1 MINTNK
7 FVIIKSMKRI
17 KNLPKKISIFP
28 LSNFIIFPNTSIPLN
43 IFEPRYIEMVNDS
56 MKSDRIIGIIQPKK
70 QKNGIPQLY
79 NVGCAGKITSF
90 NETEDGRY
98 LIVINGISRFK
109 ILKEINN
116 NKPYRECEISFDEYI
131 EDTKENYNEIKFTDL
146 ELIFK
151 NLKTLFKKKGYLI
164 NWKELEKQSLDQTLN
179 ALVMASP
186 FSLEEKQALLE
197 TININKRKI
206 ELEKILNT
214 YVLDEFNNKTIQ

>member
-1 MINTNK
+1 MEK
-7 FVIIKSMKRI
+7 YKK
-17 KNLPKKISIFP
+17 LPKIISVFP
-28 LSNFIIFPNTSIPLN
+28 LSNFVIFPNTSVPLN
-43 IFEPRYIEMVNDS
+43 IFEPRYIEMIDNS
-56 MKSDRIIGIIQPKK
+56 MKTDRIIGMIQPKK
-70 QKNGIPQLY
+70 QKDGIPQLY
-79 NVGCAGKITSF
+79 NVGCAGKITNF

-151 NLKTLFKKKGYLI
+151 NLKNLFKKKGYLI
-164 NWKELEKQSLDQTLN
+164 NWKELEKQSLGQTLN

-214 YVLDEFNNKTIQ
+214 YVVDEFNNKTIQ

>member
-1 MINTNK
+1 MGK
-7 FVIIKSMKRI
+7 YKK
-17 KNLPKKISIFP
+17 LPKIISVFP
-28 LSNFIIFPNTSIPLN
+28 LSNFVIFPNTSVPLN
-43 IFEPRYIEMVNDS
+43 IFEPRYIEMIDNS
-56 MKSDRIIGIIQPKK
+56 MKTDRIIGMIQPKK
-70 QKNGIPQLY
+70 QKDGIPQLY
-79 NVGCAGKITSF
+79 NVGCAGKITNF

-151 NLKTLFKKKGYLI
+151 NLKNLFKKKGYLI
-164 NWKELEKQSLDQTLN
+164 NWKELEKQSLDQILN

-214 YVLDEFNNKTIQ
+214 YVVDEFNNKTIQ